1 MGGKQG
7 KSLEA
12 LYRDHGASLVS
23 YIRYSF
29 GAGPP
34 EPEDIVHEAFA
45 RLANRGGN
53 LQLVEPRAF
62 LKRAARN
69 IAIDAHRSA
78 VRGGAVMKSVAVLK
92 ESDREIDALDVLSSR
107 DELERL
113 AVIIDTLKPKQ
124 RVALL
129 LHRLD
134 GLSFAEIGRRMG
146 ISPSG
151 ARLLVKEAVAICA
164 RRMKRQGDRP

>member
-1 MGGKQG
+1 
-7 KSLEA
+7 
-12 LYRDHGASLVS
+12 VS
-23 YIRYSF
+23 YIRYKF
-29 GAGPP
+29 GGGPP
-34 EPEDIVHEAFA
+34 DPEDIVQEAFA
-45 RLANRGGN
+45 RLASQQDTA
-53 LQLVEPRAF
+53 QLAEPQAF
-62 LKRAARN
+62 LKSTARN
-69 IAIDAHRSA
+69 IAIDAYRSS
-78 VRGGAVMKSVAVLK
+78 VRGAAVMQSVAVLK

-113 AVIIDTLKPKQ
+113 AAIIDTLKPKQ

-151 ARLLVKEAVAICA
+151 ARLLVKGALATCA
-164 RRMKRQGDRP
+164 RRMKQQGGVS

>member
-1 MGGKQG
+1 
-7 KSLEA
+7 
-12 LYRDHGASLVS
+12 
-23 YIRYSF
+23 
-29 GAGPP
+29 
-34 EPEDIVHEAFA
+34 
-45 RLANRGGN
+45 
-53 LQLVEPRAF
+53 
-62 LKRAARN
+62 
-69 IAIDAHRSA
+69 
-78 VRGGAVMKSVAVLK
+78 MKSVAVLK

-113 AVIIDTLKPKQ
+113 AAIIDTLKPKQ